1 MPPPSKT
8 HASAFRRTRKR
19 ADSRAYTAVEVML
32 SIVVLGIG
40 AAGVMSMQKASIQG
54 NNDARMLD
62 MANSIA
68 REWQERLRRDA
79 MTWTQPDENG
89 GTQNWST
96 NTLLISQFAA
106 SGSVGAFQY
115 LTIPTAGYTTDM
127 PSGYSRAFDIL
138 GRDVPFNGSGYP
150 GAVFCAQVRG
160 DWLDPNQNQILRTT
174 VRVYWLAQMLTAPS
188 GQFCVSDSP
197 DTNSAATYHF
207 VYATSAVR
215 RTPGT

>member
-1 MPPPSKT
+1 MTTKHR
-8 HASAFRRTRKR
+8 HASQIVRAFT
-19 ADSRAYTAVEVML
+19 AAQRAYTAVEVML

-54 NNDARMLD
+54 NNDARMMD

-89 GTQNWST
+89 GTENWSS
-96 NTLLISQFAA
+96 NTFLITQIA
-106 SGSVGAFQY
+106 SGHNPGSFQNV
-115 LTIPTAGYTTDM
+115 TAPSTGYTTAM

-138 GRDVPFNGSGYP
+138 GRDVAFNGTNYP
-150 GAVFCAQVRG
+150 NAVFCAQVRA
-160 DWLDPNQNQILRTT
+160 DWLLQDQLLRTT
-174 VRVYWLAQMLTAPS
+174 VRVYWLQQMFTAPAAS
-188 GQFCVSDSP
+188 SAFCVSDTP
-197 DTNSAATYHF
+197 DTNSASAYHF
-207 VYATSAVR
+207 IYTTTAVR